1 MSPDR
6 PVGDL
11 FRRFRD
17 RLAVEGPH
25 RLGGPG
31 GHAGHGAKVTP
42 TPEPASGAGGAW
54 PGANGGP
61 VPAGRERG
69 SRATAFDPG
78 PARTDAEAREAGLA
92 PNPPRDVEPAG
103 RPRRRGGRGGRG
115 GEQLTV
121 PPATFTSYYGRPILK
136 APVWKWDIAAYL
148 FTGGL
153 AAGSSL
159 LAAGGQLTDRPV
171 LRRAGRVTA
180 LAAVSASAYFLVNDL
195 GKPSRFH
202 HMLRVAK
209 LTSPMSVGTWILT
222 TFGPAAGVAAVAEA
236 APWLPERGLLGLGRR
251 LLPPAGNAA
260 GLVAAVTAPA
270 LATYTGVLL
279 ADTAVPSWHEAYPEL
294 PVIFAGSA
302 LASGA
307 GVGLLAA
314 PPAQAGPARRL
325 AVAGAALELWGAHR
339 VETRMGLLSEP
350 YATGTAG
357 KLLRA
362 GRALTAA
369 GVAGALVGR
378 RSRVLSAL
386 SGGALLAASVCTRFG
401 IFHGGVT
408 SAKDPKYTV
417 VPQRERAQ
425 RRADQQTHI
434 SGPGAGPNGG

>member
-6 PVGDL
+6 PAVGDL
-11 FRRFRD
+11 FRRFRE
-17 RLAVEGPH
+17 RLAVEGPT
-25 RLGGPG
+25 RPGAPG
-31 GHAGHGAKVTP
+31 GHGPKAGA
-42 TPEPASGAGGAW
+42 
-54 PGANGGP
+54 
-61 VPAGRERG
+61 VPNG
-69 SRATAFDPG
+69 SRATGTGAG
-78 PARTDAEAREAGLA
+78 VARTDAGAAEAGLA
-92 PNPPRDVEPAG
+92 PRNAPPAE
-103 RPRRRGGRGGRG
+103 RRRGRRKGGGGG

-121 PPATFTSYYGRPILK
+121 PPAEFTSYYGRPILK
-136 APVWKWDIAAYL
+136 APVWRWDIAAYL

-159 LAAGGQLTDRPV
+159 LAAGGQLTGRPA
-171 LRRAGRVTA
+171 LRRAGRVTS
-180 LAAVSASAYFLVNDL
+180 LAAVTTSAYFLVNDL

-236 APWLPERGLLGLGRR
+236 APRLPERGVLGLGRR

-294 PVIFAGSA
+294 PFIFAGSA
-302 LASGA
+302 LASAA
-307 GVGLLAA
+307 GVGLLGA
-314 PPAQAGPARRL
+314 PTAQAGPARRF
-325 AVAGAALELWGAHR
+325 AVAGGALELWGSHR
-339 VETRMGLLSEP
+339 VENRLGLLSEP

-369 GVAGALVGR
+369 GVLGALAGR
-378 RSRVLSAL
+378 RSRLLSAL

-401 IFHGGVT
+401 IFHGGVA
-408 SAKDPKYTV
+408 SARDPKYTV
-417 VPQRERAQ
+417 VPQRERAA
-425 RRADQQTHI
+425 RRESQEPHV

>member
-6 PVGDL
+6 PVGDR
-11 FRRFRD
+11 FRRFRE
-17 RLAVEGPH
+17 RLAAEGPH

-31 GHAGHGAKVTP
+31 GHTGHGAKVTP
-42 TPEPASGAGGAW
+42 TPDPARGAGGGW

-61 VPAGRERG
+61 VPAGPDGG

-78 PARTDAEAREAGLA
+78 PARTDAGAGQAGLA
-92 PNPPRDVEPAG
+92 PYPPRDVEPAG
-103 RPRRRGGRGGRG
+103 RPRRRGGRGG
-115 GEQLTV
+115 EQLNV

-159 LAAGGQLTDRPV
+159 LAAGGQLTGRPA
-171 LRRAGRVTA
+171 LRRAGRVTS

-209 LTSPMSVGTWILT
+209 LTSPMSMGTWILT
-222 TFGPAAGVAAVAEA
+222 AFGPAAGVAAVAEA

-279 ADTAVPSWHEAYPEL
+279 ADTAVPAWHEAYPEL
-294 PVIFAGSA
+294 PTIFAGSA

-314 PPAQAGPARRL
+314 PPAQAGPARRF
-325 AVAGAALELWGAHR
+325 AVAGAALELWGSHR
-339 VETRMGLLSEP
+339 VENRLGLLSEP
-350 YATGTAG
+350 YAAGTAG
-357 KLLRA
+357 RLLRA

-401 IFHGGVT
+401 IFHGGVA

-425 RRADQQTHI
+425 RRESPGPDI